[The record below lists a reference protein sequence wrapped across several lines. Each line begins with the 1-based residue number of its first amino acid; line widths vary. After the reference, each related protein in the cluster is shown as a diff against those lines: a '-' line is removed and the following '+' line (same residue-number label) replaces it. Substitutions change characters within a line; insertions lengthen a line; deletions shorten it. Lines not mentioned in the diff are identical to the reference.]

1 MLLIKE
7 NRILTFRNEE
17 FEVVYHHYKCE
28 ESGELFTTT
37 ELDEINLTQLYNQ
50 YRVYRT
56 SERICKKNTSCSR
69 WRDEITQ
76 RVAKILY
83 FVRQI
88 NRNQKFFP
96 YTVTDEFFMLQP
108 SNYHCRM
115 GVYLICILQNIRF
128 GQYAFCH

>member
-1 MLLIKE
+1 MKEVKKFLNAFHEKMKSPITGKEMALIKE

-56 SERICKKNTSCSR
+56 SSAQVQDK
-69 WRDEITQ
+69 
-76 RVAKILY
+76 
-83 FVRQI
+83 
-88 NRNQKFFP
+88 
-96 YTVTDEFFMLQP
+96 
-108 SNYHCRM
+108 
-115 GVYLICILQNIRF
+115 
-128 GQYAFCH
+128 